1 MRIVVIGGTGHIG
14 TYLIPMLVEAGHEV
28 VCVSRG
34 MRKPYREHAAW
45 TMVTMVPL
53 DREAEEG
60 AGTFAERIVRLEAE
74 VVIDLTCFT
83 PSSAELL
90 VNALRGRVGHLL
102 HCGTIWVHGHGV
114 SRPTCEDEP
123 RQPFGEYGMRKAAIE
138 AYLLSEAKER
148 GFPAT
153 VLHPGHIVGPGWP
166 PVNPAGNLNLKVFT
180 ALREGG
186 EVRIPHFGLE
196 TLHHVHAEDVAQAF
210 ALALARREAALGQA
224 FHVVSESALTL
235 RGYAESM
242 AGWFGKPARISLLPW
257 EEWKR
262 REAERDAAVTE
273 DHLRHSPNCSI
284 EKARR
289 LLGYAPRYT
298 SLAAVEES
306 VTWLTQ
312 KGQLA

>member
-1 MRIVVIGGTGHIG
+1 M
-14 TYLIPMLVEAGHEV
+14 
-28 VCVSRG
+28 
-34 MRKPYREHAAW
+34 
-45 TMVTMVPL
+45 

-60 AGTFAERIVRLEAE
+60 TRTFAERIVRLEAE
-74 VVIDLTCFT
+74 AVIDLTCFT

-114 SRPTCEDEP
+114 SRPTREDEP
-123 RQPFGEYGMRKAAIE
+123 CAPFGEYGIRKAAIE
-138 AYLLSEAKER
+138 AYLLGEAEER

-153 VLHPGHIVGPGWP
+153 VLHPGHIVGPGWA
-166 PVNPAGNLNLKVFT
+166 PVNPAGNLNLKVFA

-196 TLHHVHAEDVAQAF
+196 TLHHVHAADVAQAF
-210 ALALARREAALGQA
+210 ALAVARREAALGQA
-224 FHVVSESALTL
+224 FHVVSERALTL

-242 AGWFGKPARISLLPW
+242 AGWFGKPARIRLLPW

-262 REAERDAAVTE
+262 QETERDAAVTA
-273 DHLRHSPNCSI
+273 DHLRHSPDCSI

-289 LLGYAPRYT
+289 LLGYTPRYT
-298 SLAAVEES
+298 SLAAVQES
-306 VTWLTQ
+306 VTWLMQ
-312 KGQLA
+312 NGQLA